1 MCIATSIS
9 NKFVSFRRRF
19 HIEETHFSVHSC
31 SKKNSYQDDLCADVC
46 TIFRFFDPPTL
57 AHANPLP
64 VDRLRFENVKNIFK
78 YRHSICLVLCVWF
91 LQLGCWRFFIFLVI
105 WQMSVQ
111 MPVSMGSRHQKGRV
125 IHSPKSILLPEWR
138 CLCVNH
144 MIIND
149 CLWPHFSNNLR
160 CFE

>member
-31 SKKNSYQDDLCADVC
+31 SKEKFVPRWPLCRCLHNFQVFWPPSPCPCQSTSCRPPEIWKCQKYFQIQAFDLPSPL
-46 TIFRFFDPPTL
+46 IPPT
-57 AHANPLP
+57 
-64 VDRLRFENVKNIFK
+64 R
-78 YRHSICLVLCVWF
+78 
-91 LQLGCWRFFIFLVI
+91 RFFIFLVI

-111 MPVSMGSRHQKGRV
+111 MPVSMGSRHRKRRV
-125 IHSPKSILLPEWR
+125 IQSPKSILLPDWR
-138 CLCVNH
+138 RLCVNH
-144 MIIND
+144 MITND
-149 CLWPHFSNNLR
+149 CLWPHFNKNLR